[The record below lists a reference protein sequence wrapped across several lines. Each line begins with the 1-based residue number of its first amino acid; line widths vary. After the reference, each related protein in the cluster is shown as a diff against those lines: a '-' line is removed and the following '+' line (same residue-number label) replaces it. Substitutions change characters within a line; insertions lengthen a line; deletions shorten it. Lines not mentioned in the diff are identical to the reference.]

1 MVGKGASE
9 RFDEI
14 LIEGKDSIR
23 LAKIYKIKFREIEFE
38 EHRITPRDYVTNTR
52 RSFRDSRK

>member
-1 MVGKGASE
+1 MNGG
-9 RFDEI
+9 RLDEI
-14 LIEGKDSIR
+14 LIERKDSIR

-52 RSFRDSRK
+52 KICRDSRR